1 MNDSSVVLPVPWLL
15 GCIGVLGTVICTLA
29 SIIYAS
35 LSARIAA
42 QDKIIKRLQA
52 DIERMAK
59 GCGAGGCLWKSRL

>member
-1 MNDSSVVLPVPWLL
+1 MNDAVTLPVAWILATM
-15 GCIGVLGTVICTLA
+15 GVLGSVIATLA
-29 SIIYAS
+29 GIIYSS

-59 GCGAGGCLWKSRL
+59 GCGIASCIWRSR

>member
-1 MNDSSVVLPVPWLL
+1 MNDAVTLPVAWILATM
-15 GCIGVLGTVICTLA
+15 GVLGSVIATLA
-29 SIIYAS
+29 GIIYSS

-59 GCGAGGCLWKSRL
+59 GCGAEGCHWRKR